1 MLHPRYIHLLF
12 FCLWWSKKGKDCSP
26 GWAGCTYSLRTSKKW
41 VRSVRC
47 VERWSPRGKRE
58 LCPLVAAEWEREREI
73 MGCAADNRWT
83 QAFLLFPFWVS
94 TRDGSA
100 HRQSE
105 GNRWEQEWTS
115 AKSRPLVALSQILA
129 IMLSWLIYVMR
140 VVPRYLFFLLC
151 ETGNRDGNHHKTR
164 FGTVFLTCATQRLQP
179 PPKRN

>member
-1 MLHPRYIHLLF
+1 MHLQFENAQKMSPVCEMCWEMITSGEVWAEPPRS
-12 FCLWWSKKGKDCSP
+12 C
-26 GWAGCTYSLRTSKKW
+26 RM
-41 VRSVRC
+41 R
-47 VERWSPRGKRE
+47 KR
-58 LCPLVAAEWEREREI
+58 ERERDL

-83 QAFLLFPFWVS
+83 QAFLLFPFWVN

-179 PPKRN
+179 PPQKSN